1 MNTYVL
7 FCQTLKVEKIA
18 KILNQK
24 NGIKAIIPKMETYIR
39 KTDEIVLK
47 AMFPGYLFVQ
57 SNLEQEEFSILLK
70 SLYAEKDGIIKELK
84 KENVSA
90 LTLDEIK
97 LLNEFL
103 NKNGILEMSYGYK
116 MSGRTVVVKGPLE
129 KFQDNIID
137 SNKRDMYVTLNINF
151 LGRNIKAGLM
161 FMQNN

>member
-18 KILNQK
+18 KILNRK

-57 SNLEQEEFSILLK
+57 TNLEQEEFSILLK
-70 SLYAEKDGIIKELK
+70 SLYEEKDGVIKELK

-90 LTLDEIK
+90 LTLDEDK
-97 LLNEFL
+97 LLNELL

-116 MSGRTVVVKGPLE
+116 MSGRTVVVNGPLE

-137 SNKRDMYVTLNINF
+137 SDKRDMYVTLNINF

>member
-24 NGIKAIIPKMETYIR
+24 DGIKATIPKMETYIR

-70 SLYAEKDGIIKELK
+70 SLHEEKDGIIKELK

-90 LTLDEIK
+90 LINDEIK
-97 LLNEFL
+97 LLSHLL
-103 NKNGILEMSYGYK
+103 NKNGILKMSKGYK
-116 MSGRTVVVKGPLE
+116 ENGRTVVVDGPL
-129 KFQDNIID
+129 KNFQENIVD

>member
-90 LTLDEIK
+90 LTLEI
-97 LLNEFL
+97 
-103 NKNGILEMSYGYK
+103 
-116 MSGRTVVVKGPLE
+116 GRVV
-129 KFQDNIID
+129 
-137 SNKRDMYVTLNINF
+137 
-151 LGRNIKAGLM
+151 
-161 FMQNN
+161 

>member
-47 AMFPGYLFVQ
+47 AIFPGYLFVQ

>member
-18 KILNQK
+18 KLLNRK

-57 SNLEQEEFSILLK
+57 SNLKQEEFSILLK
-70 SLYAEKDGIIKELK
+70 SLYEEKDGVIKELK

-90 LTLDEIK
+90 LTLDEDK
-97 LLNEFL
+97 LLNELL

-137 SNKRDMYVTLNINF
+137 SDKRDMYVTLNINF

>member
-24 NGIKAIIPKMETYIR
+24 NGIKAIIPRMETYIR

-47 AMFPGYLFVQ
+47 VMFPGYLFVQ

-70 SLYAEKDGIIKELK
+70 SLYEEKDGIIKELK

-90 LTLDEIK
+90 LTHDEIE
-97 LLNEFL
+97 LLNKLL
-103 NKNGILEMSYGYK
+103 NKNGILKMSYGYK
-116 MSGRTVVVKGPLE
+116 MSGRTIVIKGPLE

-137 SNKRDMYVTLNINF
+137 SDKRDMHVTLNINF
-151 LGRNIKAGLM
+151 MGRYIKAGLM
-161 FMQNN
+161 FMQNK

>member
-18 KILNQK
+18 KLLNRK
-24 NGIKAIIPKMETYIR
+24 DRIKAIIPKMETYIR

-57 SNLEQEEFSILLK
+57 STLGQEEFSILLK
-70 SLYAEKDGIIKELK
+70 SLYEEKDGIIKELK

-90 LTLDEIK
+90 LTHDEIE
-97 LLNEFL
+97 LLNELL

-116 MSGRTVVVKGPLE
+116 MHGRTIVVKGPLE

-137 SNKRDMYVTLNINF
+137 SDKRDMYVILNISF
-151 LGRNIKAGLM
+151 MGRNIKAGVM

>member
-18 KILNQK
+18 KILNRK

-57 SNLEQEEFSILLK
+57 STLGQEEFSILLK
-70 SLYAEKDGIIKELK
+70 LLYEEKDGIIKELK

-90 LTLDEIK
+90 LTNDEIE
-97 LLNEFL
+97 LLNELL
-103 NKNGILEMSYGYK
+103 NKNGILKMSYGYK

-137 SNKRDMYVTLNINF
+137 SDKRDMHVTLNMNF

-161 FMQNN
+161 FMQNS